1 MFDQKR
7 NTNPGTK
14 EIEVLI
20 LGFIAN
26 TFKKQLLDP
35 LDKPMNFLKSVIR
48 LCEGI
53 YHYLKVRLSLPS

>member
-7 NTNPGTK
+7 NYDAATK

-20 LGFIAN
+20 LGYIAT
-26 TFKKQLLDP
+26 TFKKDLLDP
-35 LDKPMNFLKSVIR
+35 LDKPPNFLRSCVR

-53 YHYLKVRLSLPS
+53 YHYFRV